1 MAVIPLAAGT
11 GLLPDVTVPTGS
23 RFEVAR
29 TLSAGGFGIAYLAHD
44 RQFDDLCV
52 VKELALTE
60 IVARDTTAGTL
71 VPLPGRT
78 ADVAYWVEKVV
89 REARLLNRIRHEAIV
104 TVRAVWQERGT
115 AYYAMD
121 HIDGVE
127 FPAKPGAGWDWKT
140 CEPVFR
146 KMLEGLEAIH
156 ASGLVHSDIKP
167 SNILISRSGQPVFID
182 FGTARTG
189 EEMGKTKLTT
199 VAFTPGYAP
208 PELESRDRGKEVGP
222 WSDLYSLAMV
232 FIGLFAIHPG
242 LEGSP
247 LESRMRE
254 TLARHSAGADPYNE
268 ALKSQLRAAGMPHV
282 WVEMVMDCVALDP
295 SRRPRSV
302 AACMERIWSSLDTGG
317 ADGSLRAH
325 PFSKAGKSVLGAV
338 NSSHA
343 TPLPL
348 SRDGAA
354 SLHAAS
360 MSTLSMRSAREP
372 QVERAA
378 LEVMS
383 AEQRRNAVAQSP
395 HERLIA
401 YYAKARLNGEWFGSH
416 FGLLEAPRKGV
427 ADPWA
432 STRSATSFV
441 AKGFFHRRWICW
453 LLERFSMLVT
463 CGLLSLS
470 MTFIGIEAGVAV
482 VLAWCIA
489 STLRLLID
497 GMFEAP
503 GQPLRLR
510 RCGLEIRRVVREL
523 PNPRSPL
530 RSVGDLIVFLTNTTF
545 GSEEWKLR
553 TAPLTEFLG
562 AQPRYIVGS
571 LINTRDR
578 QRRTFLTGV
587 PMVVPAM
594 VVWLMIERSERLALG
609 ILVGL
614 GLWTAI
620 DLWTRIRHQGRGLI
634 DVRLGWAVVRHEWP
648 DASSL
653 AVVGSKRKQVES

>member
-78 ADVAYWVEKVV
+78 ADVAYWVDKVV

-127 FPAKPGAGWDWKT
+127 FPSKPGAGWDWKT

-282 WVEMVMDCVALDP
+282 WVEMVMDCVAVDP

-302 AACMERIWSSLDTGG
+302 AACVERLEGRRIAMAPVAAAAVAVAVPPSERVLSVQEVRRQEFQEALAAYRPLAEAAGDPVWLWLYDVWEPPRRGIADVWATARTRLPWVDHRFLNRRASAAVVDFLVMLFSTTGCVSVVVG
-317 ADGSLRAH
+317 LTGNPLGLLLGPIPVYLSNLILGREGQTAAQRFFGLETRVIGGSL
-325 PFSKAGKSVLGAV
+325 AGPRRLLARQSVLLGFLLVPILLGLAAGNSDWLAFALYWGLLAGEVAARIKHGSRGLQDLIAGTVVVRRDWAALTKGALKAEP
-338 NSSHA
+338 SG
-343 TPLPL
+343 PL
-348 SRDGAA
+348 S
-354 SLHAAS
+354 
-360 MSTLSMRSAREP
+360 E
-372 QVERAA
+372 
-378 LEVMS
+378 
-383 AEQRRNAVAQSP
+383 
-395 HERLIA
+395 
-401 YYAKARLNGEWFGSH
+401 
-416 FGLLEAPRKGV
+416 
-427 ADPWA
+427 
-432 STRSATSFV
+432 
-441 AKGFFHRRWICW
+441 
-453 LLERFSMLVT
+453 
-463 CGLLSLS
+463 
-470 MTFIGIEAGVAV
+470 
-482 VLAWCIA
+482 
-489 STLRLLID
+489 
-497 GMFEAP
+497 
-503 GQPLRLR
+503 
-510 RCGLEIRRVVREL
+510 
-523 PNPRSPL
+523 
-530 RSVGDLIVFLTNTTF
+530 
-545 GSEEWKLR
+545 
-553 TAPLTEFLG
+553 
-562 AQPRYIVGS
+562 
-571 LINTRDR
+571 
-578 QRRTFLTGV
+578 
-587 PMVVPAM
+587 
-594 VVWLMIERSERLALG
+594 
-609 ILVGL
+609 
-614 GLWTAI
+614 
-620 DLWTRIRHQGRGLI
+620 
-634 DVRLGWAVVRHEWP
+634 
-648 DASSL
+648 
-653 AVVGSKRKQVES
+653 

>member
-11 GLLPDVTVPTGS
+11 GLLPDVTVPTGC

-60 IVARDTTAGTL
+60 IVARDMTAGTL

-78 ADVAYWVEKVV
+78 ADVAYWVDKVV
-89 REARLLNRIRHEAIV
+89 REARLLNRIRHEAVV

-127 FPAKPGAGWDWKT
+127 FPSKPTPGWDWKT

-156 ASGLVHSDIKP
+156 AAGLVHSDIKP

-268 ALKSQLRAAGMPHV
+268 ALKSQLRTAGMPHV
-282 WVEMVMDCVALDP
+282 WVEMVMYCVAVDP

-302 AACMERIWSSLDTGG
+302 AAC
-317 ADGSLRAH
+317 
-325 PFSKAGKSVLGAV
+325 
-338 NSSHA
+338 
-343 TPLPL
+343 
-348 SRDGAA
+348 
-354 SLHAAS
+354 
-360 MSTLSMRSAREP
+360 
-372 QVERAA
+372 VERLEWASHMRTEAAPTAFQPQRNLDPVQVRRREFKAA
-378 LEVMS
+378 LE
-383 AEQRRNAVAQSP
+383 AHQQLARAAGDPIGLWILELWEPPRR
-395 HERLIA
+395 
-401 YYAKARLNGEWFGSH
+401 
-416 FGLLEAPRKGV
+416 GV

-432 STRSATSFV
+432 ANRAHLRWVDNRFLIRRVFAGLFEALFVMVPVGSASAGTGSPM
-441 AKGFFHRRWICW
+441 GI
-453 LLERFSMLVT
+453 LL
-463 CGLLSLS
+463 GL
-470 MTFIGIEAGVAV
+470 GV
-482 VLAWCIA
+482 VLV
-489 STLRLLID
+489 SNLVFGRR
-497 GMFEAP
+497 
-503 GQPLRLR
+503 GQTVAQRMLGLETREVGGALAGPLRLVCR
-510 RCGLEIRRVVREL
+510 QSLLLAFLLVPLLMGDAAGQSEALVIVLYFGLLAGEVAARIKYGSRGLQDLIAGTVVVR
-523 PNPRSPL
+523 R
-530 RSVGDLIVFLTNTTF
+530 DWAALTKGALKAEPT
-545 GSEEWKLR
+545 GPVSE
-553 TAPLTEFLG
+553 
-562 AQPRYIVGS
+562 
-571 LINTRDR
+571 
-578 QRRTFLTGV
+578 
-587 PMVVPAM
+587 
-594 VVWLMIERSERLALG
+594 
-609 ILVGL
+609 
-614 GLWTAI
+614 
-620 DLWTRIRHQGRGLI
+620 
-634 DVRLGWAVVRHEWP
+634 
-648 DASSL
+648 
-653 AVVGSKRKQVES
+653 

>member
-1 MAVIPLAAGT
+1 MAVIPLAAGS
-11 GLLPDVTVPTGS
+11 GLLPDVTVPTGC

-127 FPAKPGAGWDWKT
+127 FPSKPGAGWDWKT

-282 WVEMVMDCVALDP
+282 WVEMVMDCVAVDP

-302 AACMERIWSSLDTGG
+302 AACVERLEGLRIPVVPVAAAVIVPPERVLSLHEVRRQEQEVRLQEVRQALAVYRPMAKAAGDPDWLWVYDVWEPPRRGIADVWATARTRLPWVDHRLLNRRMSAAVVDFLVILFSTAGCAAVMGGLTGNPLG
-317 ADGSLRAH
+317 LLLGPIPVYLSNLLLGREGQTAAQRFFGLETREIGGSL
-325 PFSKAGKSVLGAV
+325 AG
-338 NSSHA
+338 
-343 TPLPL
+343 P
-348 SRDGAA
+348 
-354 SLHAAS
+354 
-360 MSTLSMRSAREP
+360 
-372 QVERAA
+372 
-378 LEVMS
+378 
-383 AEQRRNAVAQSP
+383 
-395 HERLIA
+395 
-401 YYAKARLNGEWFGSH
+401 
-416 FGLLEAPRKGV
+416 
-427 ADPWA
+427 
-432 STRSATSFV
+432 
-441 AKGFFHRRWICW
+441 
-453 LLERFSMLVT
+453 
-463 CGLLSLS
+463 
-470 MTFIGIEAGVAV
+470 
-482 VLAWCIA
+482 
-489 STLRLLID
+489 LRLLARQSVLLGFLLLPVLI
-497 GMFEAP
+497 GRAAGHSEELVIVLYLCLLA
-503 GQPLRLR
+503 GEVAARIKYGSR
-510 RCGLEIRRVVREL
+510 GLQDLIAGTVVVR
-523 PNPRSPL
+523 R
-530 RSVGDLIVFLTNTTF
+530 DWAALTK
-545 GSEEWKLR
+545 GALKAEPSGPVSE
-553 TAPLTEFLG
+553 
-562 AQPRYIVGS
+562 
-571 LINTRDR
+571 
-578 QRRTFLTGV
+578 
-587 PMVVPAM
+587 
-594 VVWLMIERSERLALG
+594 
-609 ILVGL
+609 
-614 GLWTAI
+614 
-620 DLWTRIRHQGRGLI
+620 
-634 DVRLGWAVVRHEWP
+634 
-648 DASSL
+648 
-653 AVVGSKRKQVES
+653 

>member
-11 GLLPDVTVPTGS
+11 GLLPDVTVPTGC

-60 IVARDTTAGTL
+60 IVARDMTAGTL

-78 ADVAYWVEKVV
+78 ADVAYWVDKVV

-127 FPAKPGAGWDWKT
+127 FPSKPGAGWDWKT

-282 WVEMVMDCVALDP
+282 WVEMVMDCVAVDP

-302 AACMERIWSSLDTGG
+302 AACVERLEG
-317 ADGSLRAH
+317 LRIPVVPVAAAVIVPPERVLSMH
-325 PFSKAGKSVLGAV
+325 EVRRRDFQEALAAYRQLAKTAGDPYLMWLCDNIEPPRPRVIDPFSKTRVHIPLVDHRFLVRRTVALIFESFVLVYSAFFCFMLAEHRIGILAFFVPVGIMNALFGRAGQTAAQRFFGLETRVLG
-338 NSSHA
+338 
-343 TPLPL
+343 
-348 SRDGAA
+348 G
-354 SLHAAS
+354 S
-360 MSTLSMRSAREP
+360 M
-372 QVERAA
+372 
-378 LEVMS
+378 
-383 AEQRRNAVAQSP
+383 
-395 HERLIA
+395 
-401 YYAKARLNGEWFGSH
+401 
-416 FGLLEAPRKGV
+416 
-427 ADPWA
+427 
-432 STRSATSFV
+432 
-441 AKGFFHRRWICW
+441 
-453 LLERFSMLVT
+453 
-463 CGLLSLS
+463 
-470 MTFIGIEAGVAV
+470 AGP
-482 VLAWCIA
+482 
-489 STLRLLID
+489 LRLLARQSVLLGFLLLPVLI
-497 GMFEAP
+497 GRAAGHSEELVIVLYLCLLA
-503 GQPLRLR
+503 GEVAARIKYGSR
-510 RCGLEIRRVVREL
+510 GLQDLIAGTVVVR
-523 PNPRSPL
+523 R
-530 RSVGDLIVFLTNTTF
+530 DWAALTK
-545 GSEEWKLR
+545 GALKAEPSGPVSE
-553 TAPLTEFLG
+553 
-562 AQPRYIVGS
+562 
-571 LINTRDR
+571 
-578 QRRTFLTGV
+578 
-587 PMVVPAM
+587 
-594 VVWLMIERSERLALG
+594 
-609 ILVGL
+609 
-614 GLWTAI
+614 
-620 DLWTRIRHQGRGLI
+620 
-634 DVRLGWAVVRHEWP
+634 
-648 DASSL
+648 
-653 AVVGSKRKQVES
+653 

>member
-1 MAVIPLAAGT
+1 MAVIPLAAGS
-11 GLLPDVTVPTGS
+11 GLLPDVTVPTGC

-60 IVARDTTAGTL
+60 IVARDMTAGTL

-78 ADVAYWVEKVV
+78 ADVAYWVDKVV
-89 REARLLNRIRHEAIV
+89 REARLLNRIRHEAVV

-127 FPAKPGAGWDWKT
+127 FPSKPTPGWDWKT

-156 ASGLVHSDIKP
+156 AAGLVHSDIKP

-282 WVEMVMDCVALDP
+282 WVEMVMDCVAVDP

-302 AACMERIWSSLDTGG
+302 AACVERLEGRRVAVLPVAAAFVAADVAPPERVLSAQEVRRRDLQEALAAYRPLAEAAGDPVWLWLYDVWEPPRRGVTDVWATARTRLPWVDHRFLNRRMSAGVIELLVVLLSAVGCGLVIQHPFGMVAYCLPLG
-317 ADGSLRAH
+317 AMNALFGREGQTAAQRFFGLETREVGGSL
-325 PFSKAGKSVLGAV
+325 AG
-338 NSSHA
+338 
-343 TPLPL
+343 
-348 SRDGAA
+348 
-354 SLHAAS
+354 
-360 MSTLSMRSAREP
+360 
-372 QVERAA
+372 
-378 LEVMS
+378 
-383 AEQRRNAVAQSP
+383 
-395 HERLIA
+395 
-401 YYAKARLNGEWFGSH
+401 
-416 FGLLEAPRKGV
+416 
-427 ADPWA
+427 
-432 STRSATSFV
+432 
-441 AKGFFHRRWICW
+441 
-453 LLERFSMLVT
+453 
-463 CGLLSLS
+463 
-470 MTFIGIEAGVAV
+470 
-482 VLAWCIA
+482 
-489 STLRLLID
+489 
-497 GMFEAP
+497 
-503 GQPLRLR
+503 PLRLVCR
-510 RCGLEIRRVVREL
+510 QSVLLGFILVPILLGLAAGNSDWLAFALYWGLLAGEVAARIKYGSRGLQDLIAGTVVVR
-523 PNPRSPL
+523 R
-530 RSVGDLIVFLTNTTF
+530 DWAALTKGALKAEPT
-545 GSEEWKLR
+545 GPVSE
-553 TAPLTEFLG
+553 
-562 AQPRYIVGS
+562 
-571 LINTRDR
+571 
-578 QRRTFLTGV
+578 
-587 PMVVPAM
+587 
-594 VVWLMIERSERLALG
+594 
-609 ILVGL
+609 
-614 GLWTAI
+614 
-620 DLWTRIRHQGRGLI
+620 
-634 DVRLGWAVVRHEWP
+634 
-648 DASSL
+648 
-653 AVVGSKRKQVES
+653 

>member
-60 IVARDTTAGTL
+60 IVARDMTAGTL

-78 ADVAYWVEKVV
+78 ADVAYWVDKVV

-127 FPAKPGAGWDWKT
+127 FPSKPGAGWDWKT

-242 LEGSP
+242 IEGSP

-282 WVEMVMDCVALDP
+282 WVAMVMGCVAVDP

-302 AACMERIWSSLDTGG
+302 ADCVERLEGLRIAMVPVAAAAVAVAVPPSERVLSVQEVRLQEQDVRLQEVRQALAVYRPLAEAAGDPVWLWLYDVWEPPRRGIADVWATARTRLPWVDHRFLNRRASAAIVDFLVMLFSATGCIAIVVIPTG
-317 ADGSLRAH
+317 NPLGVLLGPIPVFLSNLLLGREGQTVSQRIFGLETRVIGGSLAGPLRLLSRQSLLLGLLLA
-325 PFSKAGKSVLGAV
+325 PVFLGAAAGKSEELVIVLYLCLLAGEVAARIKFGSRGLQDLIAGTVVVRRDWAALTKGALKAEP
-338 NSSHA
+338 SG
-343 TPLPL
+343 PL
-348 SRDGAA
+348 S
-354 SLHAAS
+354 
-360 MSTLSMRSAREP
+360 E
-372 QVERAA
+372 
-378 LEVMS
+378 
-383 AEQRRNAVAQSP
+383 
-395 HERLIA
+395 
-401 YYAKARLNGEWFGSH
+401 
-416 FGLLEAPRKGV
+416 
-427 ADPWA
+427 
-432 STRSATSFV
+432 
-441 AKGFFHRRWICW
+441 
-453 LLERFSMLVT
+453 
-463 CGLLSLS
+463 
-470 MTFIGIEAGVAV
+470 
-482 VLAWCIA
+482 
-489 STLRLLID
+489 
-497 GMFEAP
+497 
-503 GQPLRLR
+503 
-510 RCGLEIRRVVREL
+510 
-523 PNPRSPL
+523 
-530 RSVGDLIVFLTNTTF
+530 
-545 GSEEWKLR
+545 
-553 TAPLTEFLG
+553 
-562 AQPRYIVGS
+562 
-571 LINTRDR
+571 
-578 QRRTFLTGV
+578 
-587 PMVVPAM
+587 
-594 VVWLMIERSERLALG
+594 
-609 ILVGL
+609 
-614 GLWTAI
+614 
-620 DLWTRIRHQGRGLI
+620 
-634 DVRLGWAVVRHEWP
+634 
-648 DASSL
+648 
-653 AVVGSKRKQVES
+653 